1 MKSRQLEVF
10 HAVYTKGTITEAA
23 KYLNVSQPSVSK
35 VLAHTE
41 SQLGFL
47 LFSRFKGKLM
57 PTSEAKII
65 YSKADKIHKDLN
77 QLSLLTKN
85 LSENPSGLIR
95 LACTPTL
102 GLDFVPTIVSSFS
115 ELSQGV
121 NFETHTFHYDEMLRH
136 INDGSIDMG
145 IAFETKASNDLEV
158 EKIIN
163 GKFVVVGSE
172 KFSLPNRTLKLED
185 LKDIPFADI
194 RGPLSKKLS
203 MFYREK
209 RFSPNIVITTDS
221 YFMAASYSK
230 KGLAISILDEIS
242 AHSLCDKNNTRKLED
257 SPSTDVY
264 IILPKK
270 ASRSVIESKFLS
282 YIHEQE
288 YKINSK

>member
-1 MKSRQLEVF
+1 MKSRQLEIF

-23 KYLNVSQPSVSK
+23 KHLNVSQPSVSK

-47 LFSRFKGKLM
+47 LFSRFKGRLV

-102 GLDFVPTIVSSFS
+102 GLDFVPTMVFSFS
-115 ELSQGV
+115 EISEGV
-121 NFETHTFHYDEMLRH
+121 KFETHTFHYDEMLSH
-136 INDGSIDMG
+136 INEGSIDMG
-145 IAFETKASNDLEV
+145 IAFEAVPGNDLDIK
-158 EKIIN
+158 KIITC
-163 GKFVVVGSE
+163 KFVVVASE

-185 LKDIPFADI
+185 LKNVPFANI
-194 RGPLSKKLS
+194 KGPLSKKLS
-203 MFYREK
+203 SFFRK
-209 RFSPNIVITTDS
+209 NKFSPNIVTSTDS
-221 YFMAASYSK
+221 YFMASSYAK
-230 KGLAISILDEIS
+230 KGLAVSVLDEIS
-242 AHSLCDKNNTRKLED
+242 ANSLCNKKNIWLLEE
-257 SPSTDVY
+257 SPSTDIY

-270 ASRSVIESKFLS
+270 ASRSVIEEKFLS
-282 YIHEQE
+282 YIAEQE
-288 YKINSK
+288 YKINS